1 MQGASRHCREYRSRR
16 FLFAHVLL
24 ALVVVGCSR
33 GRSQAAAAAA
43 LPQLSAVEFVSQW
56 GMHGDD
62 PGQLNDPVGPA
73 MDGIGRVYAVDRGT
87 GSIEKFETDGVPL
100 LSFDYPSLRNAAG
113 IAVDFGGGIYVA
125 DARGGAMQIFFP
137 EGDFIRSF
145 HIAAQ
150 RGWQGPFGFSIDD
163 GGKVFVPDP
172 EGGRVQV
179 FDSHGKMIRVWKL
192 PTSAAGQVAHPS
204 MTVTAADGS
213 VYVGDS
219 QAGRIVKYSSDGQ
232 QIADWAEPAGT
243 AAPLLSLGVSVKYV
257 FALRDAVPHL
267 EIWTP
272 DGRLK
277 MTDNLGGLLDGAPPS
292 AGAAAPTEVAPRKPS
307 LAVDAQDDLVVLDP
321 AVPRILRF
329 RIHLDPH

>member
-1 MQGASRHCREYRSRR
+1 MRGDAKRCRRCMSRGLLRA
-16 FLFAHVLL
+16 FVLL
-24 ALVVVGCSR
+24 TLFVGGCSR
-33 GRSQAAAAAA
+33 GRSQAAAAP
-43 LPQLSAVEFVSQW
+43 LPQVPAVEFVSQW

-73 MDGIGRVYAVDRGT
+73 MDGIGRVYVVDRGT
-87 GSIEKFETDGVPL
+87 GSIEKFETSGVPL

-125 DARGGAMQIFFP
+125 DARLGAIQIFFP

-150 RGWQGPFGFSIDD
+150 RGWQGPFGFGIDD
-163 GGKVFVPDP
+163 GGKVFVSDP

-179 FDSHGKMIRVWKL
+179 FDSHGKIVRVWKL
-192 PTSAAGQVAHPS
+192 PASAAGEPAHPS
-204 MTVTAADGS
+204 MAVTAVDGS
-213 VYVGDS
+213 VYVGDP

-232 QIADWAEPAGT
+232 EIADWGGTAGT
-243 AAPLLSLGVSVKYV
+243 TAPLLSLGVSEKYV
-257 FALRDAVPHL
+257 FALRDAAPHL

-272 DGRLK
+272 DGHLK

-292 AGAAAPTEVAPRKPS
+292 PGAAAPTESSPGKPS

-321 AVPRILRF
+321 AVPRVLRF
-329 RIHLDPH
+329 RIHLDPP